1 MWAGAAAVAGLLPG
15 AGALTIA
22 IIGAVSPPARDGAS
36 AVLNGTDLTHDV
48 LQLLAAG
55 GAVAFSGGM
64 LAGVIRR
71 REFTFGMRPQPQPQ
85 PQQYPFGLGVTAFL
99 LLGIV
104 VGSSVVI
111 TLSISSLRDTPE
123 GEVARAETFA
133 NLAISL
139 VTLSIACSAL
149 SGRLF
154 SMWRVQ
160 QPITEPT
167 VTSSPQA

>member
-1 MWAGAAAVAGLLPG
+1 M
-15 AGALTIA
+15 TIA

-36 AVLNGTDLTHDV
+36 AVLNGTDLTHDI
-48 LQLLAAG
+48 LQLLAAVC
-55 GAVAFSGGM
+55 AVAFSGGM

-71 REFTFGMRPQPQPQ
+71 REFTFGMRPQLQT
-85 PQQYPFGLGVTAFL
+85 QQYPFGLGVTAFL
-99 LLGIV
+99 LLVIV

-111 TLSISSLRDTPE
+111 TLSISSLRDTPAA
-123 GEVARAETFA
+123 EVTRAGAFA
-133 NLAISL
+133 NIAISL

-160 QPITEPT
+160 QPITEPA
-167 VTSSPQA
+167 VMTSSQQA